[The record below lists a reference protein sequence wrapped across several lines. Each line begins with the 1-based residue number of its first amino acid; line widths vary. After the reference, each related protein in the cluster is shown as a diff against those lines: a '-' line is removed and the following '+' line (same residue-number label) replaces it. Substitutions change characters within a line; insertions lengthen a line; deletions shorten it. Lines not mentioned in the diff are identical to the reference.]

1 MAETNDKETK
11 PFNWKGLLLIIIL
24 FPIFGIIFYTLHN
37 TGMNSD
43 NKIIRVAA
51 KTSLIWNI
59 IRFIFLFVIIM
70 GLILVSIFHRD

>member
-1 MAETNDKETK
+1 MAETDDKETK

-51 KTSLIWNI
+51 KTSFIWNI
-59 IRFIFLFVIIM
+59 IRFVFLLFIIITVV
-70 GLILVSIFHRD
+70 LFTILSKN

>member
-1 MAETNDKETK
+1 MTETDDKESK
-11 PFNWKGLLLIIIL
+11 PFNWKGLLLILIL

-37 TGMNSD
+37 TGMKSD

-59 IRFIFLFVIIM
+59 IRFIFLLFIIIIVV
-70 GLILVSIFHRD
+70 LFTTLSKN